1 MKRHQSISR
10 DIIFSNPTATRSMLL
25 RLITLFWLLLVG
37 LPAQAATDYVF
48 SSTGP
53 LLPVGCSINLASTNS
68 YTCGVLT
75 LAVGDTIEVGSTP
88 ITITF
93 TGAFTTAESNLINI
107 SGAISDLNI
116 ITNGVLTLGA
126 NTILNANVTGTTAIN
141 IGIGSTIGGNLTA
154 SSTTGVVTLAVNA
167 AVGGFIHTDAG
178 AVTVGNSST
187 VGGDVRTVAG
197 VVILLTDINVGGDI
211 STGAGAITIGDG
223 SSTCGSVISTGA
235 GIVTITT
242 NIQVGGDVRT
252 VAGAIK
258 IGAGSTVG
266 GDVNPTG
273 AGVVTLTNVLVGGK
287 VETGAGAI
295 ALTDTRVYGTVAAT
309 GGGKVTL
316 TNSTPE
322 DTTLIVPT
330 ASACSIT
337 SVFHH
342 IQIKHDGE
350 GLTCAAEEVTFNA
363 CADATCSTLYND
375 AIDVQLS
382 INSIPD
388 QTVTIYGG
396 STVVNFSFQNAGTA
410 TLSVDNTY
418 ECKNGNLVSCDMAFA
433 EAGFLLNLD
442 NHQSCTTPN
451 LTIKAVKLSDSGLD
465 CAPAYTGN
473 QSVNFIFNYTS
484 PISGTEVPS
493 LAGTVMKAATVTQS
507 RTIEFDGTGT
517 ADLSFNYQDAGQVR
531 IDVSDGA
538 AAGLTAGS
546 VTAVVSPA
554 KLIVASPDTNADC
567 ASGDATCSAF
577 KAAGAKFNLNITAS
591 CNNDTVTKNF
601 EMNNIPLTVTTVA
614 PNVGNPV
621 SLGVTSINVLK
632 ADNGIHKEI
641 NQTVSEVGV
650 FTITATPPVN
660 GYFGETIPAAVST
673 NIGRFIPDHFELST
687 VFDGSII
694 SVCDITSPSSETA
707 FAYTGQVGSID
718 GTKGVLQYKNF
729 LQPELLIT
737 AKTSI
742 CPNDICTTAQNYTVD
757 FIKLSPADVKYIIP
771 TKDADPN
778 KTGALGDP
786 IKLLANMTDG
796 TLPEEANGAIT
807 YAFNLDDN
815 FVYLHEQNAEIAPFL
830 SRIEL
835 GINAVIDSDGVVAID
850 SDNDTDNNRLWVL
863 KPEGKDIRFGR
874 ASLKNS
880 FGPETSPIRQFLSV
894 EYFNGTNFVL
904 ANMDTCTPYHSNNIS
919 FSLLKNEVGL
929 DLIDIPSISGTFV
942 ESDDL
947 PNGATRQIFLPALA
961 AGNRGMVEI
970 FYTIYPWLQYD
981 WNWNGVEVKVF
992 DENPSAIATFGLYR
1006 GNDRIIYIREVYN

>member
-1 MKRHQSISR
+1 MKQHQSISR

-53 LLPVGCSINLASTNS
+53 LLPVGCSINPASTNS

-75 LAVGDTIEVGSTP
+75 LAAGDTIAVGSTP
-88 ITITF
+88 VTITF

-126 NTILNANVTGTTAIN
+126 NTILNANVTGTAAIN

-154 SSTTGVVTLAVNA
+154 SSTTGVVTLAVNT

-197 VVILLTDINVGGDI
+197 VVTLLTDINVGGDI
-211 STGAGAITIGDG
+211 STDAGAINIGDG

-252 VAGAIK
+252 VAGAIT

-295 ALTDTRVYGTVAAT
+295 TLTDTRVYGTVAAT
-309 GGGKVTL
+309 GAGVVTL

-330 ASACSIT
+330 SSACSIT
-337 SVFHH
+337 SAFHH

-350 GLTCAAEEVTFNA
+350 GLTCATEEVTLNA
-363 CADATCSTLYND
+363 CADATCSTLYNG

-388 QTVTIYGG
+388 QTVTVYGG
-396 STVVNFSFQNAGTA
+396 STVVNFSFPNAGTA

-473 QSVNFIFNYTS
+473 QSVNFIFNYTN

-538 AAGLTAGS
+538 AAGLTAAS

-614 PNVGNPV
+614 PNIGNPV

-673 NIGRFIPDHFELST
+673 NIGRFIPDHFD
-687 VFDGSII
+687 V
-694 SVCDITSPSSETA
+694 DITDNSFEDSCTTSASDFT
-707 FAYTGQVGSID
+707 YIGQPF
-718 GTKGVLQYKNF
+718 TYFNA
-729 LQPELLIT
+729 PELLIT
-737 AKTSI
+737 AKNRSGI
-742 CPNDICTTAQNYTVD
+742 TTKNYTETGYQRLTAANIVRNFPIEDTSKDGTVVATKMVVSAVTSDGNLTKPTSNPSSNAGEMKYTFDSLDSFTYSKNSNSEVGFFTSTYDIVINSIQDLDGANASTSLAFNVPSTNTVSPTGVNLRFARWQIENTFGSETSNLPIPMAIEYWNGSD
-757 FIKLSPADVKYIIP
+757 FLTNTLDTCTAFDGGNVNNYSLTLNDLNNPLLDTNLTPLSG
-771 TKDADPN
+771 N
-778 KTGALGDP
+778 GNFSLG
-786 IKLLANMTDG
+786 LAELKIGKPTDG
-796 TLPEEANGAIT
+796 TRGQVRLT
-807 YAFNLDDN
+807 YDA
-815 FVYLHEQNAEIAPFL
+815 
-830 SRIEL
+830 
-835 GINAVIDSDGVVAID
+835 
-850 SDNDTDNNRLWVL
+850 
-863 KPEGKDIRFGR
+863 
-874 ASLKNS
+874 
-880 FGPETSPIRQFLSV
+880 
-894 EYFNGTNFVL
+894 
-904 ANMDTCTPYHSNNIS
+904 TP
-919 FSLLKNEVGL
+919 
-929 DLIDIPSISGTFV
+929 T
-942 ESDDL
+942 
-947 PNGATRQIFLPALA
+947 
-961 AGNRGMVEI
+961 
-970 FYTIYPWLQYD
+970 WLQYD
-981 WNWNGVEVKVF
+981 WGWSGTGTKVF
-992 DENPSAIATFGLYR
+992 DENPSAIATFGMYR
-1006 GNDRIIYIREVYN
+1006 GDDRIIYMREVYN